1 MRARFAAARDRLAA
15 ELALIRLLLAERR
28 VPRLSKWLLA
38 VALAYAVSPIDLI
51 PDFVPVLGQ
60 ADDVLIVGGLCWL
73 AYRLVPRDV
82 MEACRRDAG
91 LVR

>member
-1 MRARFAAARDRLAA
+1 MRAHLAAARDRLAA
-15 ELALIRLLLAERR
+15 ELALLRLLLGEPR

-38 VALAYAVSPIDLI
+38 AALGYAVSPIDLI
-51 PDFVPVLGQ
+51 PDFIPVLGQ

-82 MEACRRDAG
+82 MATCRRQAG
-91 LVR
+91 LVG